1 MRPCPTRRDTP
12 EVREERGERREASS
26 PPREN
31 LNTPLPSPLS
41 PLPRTGTV
49 LAFDFGTKRI
59 GVAVGD
65 FETRIAH
72 PLTSITGA
80 ENRAR
85 FAALEKLIAEWRPVL
100 LVVGLPAHA
109 DGTEHPVG
117 RLAQRF
123 AQRLQ
128 GRFGLQVGLV
138 DERLTSNEAEGM
150 LRASGA
156 RGARLKAGLD
166 AVAAQRILETYFESI
181 REGGRS

>member
-1 MRPCPTRRDTP
+1 MSAKAGHSNTKSPRPSTHDPRPT
-12 EVREERGERREASS
+12 A
-26 PPREN
+26 
-31 LNTPLPSPLS
+31 
-41 PLPRTGTV
+41 RTGTV

-85 FAALEKLIAEWRPVL
+85 FAAIEKLIAEWRPAR

-109 DGTEHPVG
+109 DGAEHPVG
-117 RLAQRF
+117 RLARRF

-128 GRFGLQVGLV
+128 GRFGIPAELV
-138 DERLTSNEAEGM
+138 DERLTSHEAEGM

-166 AVAAQRILETYFESI
+166 AVAAQRILQTYFESVS
-181 REGGRS
+181 REP

>member
-1 MRPCPTRRDTP
+1 MSEAAKTRGPKPTQNSALGTQHS
-12 EVREERGERREASS
+12 A
-26 PPREN
+26 
-31 LNTPLPSPLS
+31 
-41 PLPRTGTV
+41 RTGTV
-49 LAFDFGTKRI
+49 LAFDFGTRRI

-65 FETRIAH
+65 FETRISH

-85 FAALEKLIAEWRPVL
+85 FAAIEKLIAEWRPAL

-109 DGTEHPVG
+109 DGAEHLVG

-128 GRFGLQVGLV
+128 GRFGIPARLV
-138 DERLTSNEAEGM
+138 DERLTSNEAQGM
-150 LRASGA
+150 LHAAGA

-166 AVAAQRILETYFESI
+166 AVAAQRILEAYFESI
-181 REGGRS
+181 RESGKS

>member
-1 MRPCPTRRDTP
+1 MSDELKAKGSKTTHH
-12 EVREERGERREASS
+12 
-26 PPREN
+26 
-31 LNTPLPSPLS
+31 PSPFTHHPS
-41 PLPRTGTV
+41 TGTV

-65 FETRIAH
+65 FETRLAH
-72 PLTSITGA
+72 PLATVASA

-85 FAALEKLIAEWRPVL
+85 FAAIERLIAEWRPVR
-100 LVVGLPAHA
+100 LVVGLPARA

-117 RLAQRF
+117 KLARRF

-128 GRFGLQVGLV
+128 GRFGIRTELV
-138 DERLTSNEAEGM
+138 DERLTSHEAEGL

-166 AVAAQRILETYFESI
+166 PVAAQRILNAYFESVA
-181 REGGRS
+181 RESGRAGERESGKS